1 MRKLITTI
9 AVTGLISS
17 MLVSS
22 AFAGNR
28 HLEVLNPLWL
38 PVAILSTIAAT
49 VAVTAPQPVVYER
62 HEYYEPRQRVIYEE
76 PYYRHN
82 HYYERGTVDYSDYGR
97 DRGYER
103 PQYREYR

>member
-17 MLVSS
+17 MLASS

-38 PVAILSTIAAT
+38 PVAIFSTIAAT
-49 VAVTAPQPVVYER
+49 VAVTAAQPVVYER
-62 HEYYEPRQRVIYEE
+62 HEYYEPRQRVLYEE
-76 PYYRHN
+76 PRHYRSDRYYG
-82 HYYERGTVDYSDYGR
+82 RGPADCRYDR
-97 DRGYER
+97 DRGFER
-103 PQYREYR
+103 PPYREYR